1 MIQFALS
8 VNLCVAETVCFDEKL
23 VWWLWEETD
32 YQEVVKLNL
41 GSTIY
46 HFTRLFV
53 GKIVLFE
60 KDENK

>member
-1 MIQFALS
+1 M
-8 VNLCVAETVCFDEKL
+8 NLCVVETVCFDEKL

-41 GSTIY
+41 GSTRY